1 MSNNFIHLTEQQLS
15 AITVEYCQ
23 MDIDGRHGIV
33 VSEADMDRLLRE
45 LGCQVSTSAESSIP
59 GIRIVSLGESA
70 ETTPEV
76 ETVTPATVTV
86 KSWDGNRR
94 DQFVRATES
103 GFAKVCGQIGF
114 KEAWLR
120 VPHQKEVGMDRLV
133 GEAFHILI
141 WSTPKGVGA
150 TSSPPKRIFGRE
162 NFCHDA
168 AYQPSGLGQT
178 IVDPETGYAV
188 AELVDRRAL
197 YIHFD
202 ACHHGYDD
210 ELYIFKKILESTSQ
224 LLCMSEDEWKKLQE
238 EQLVTQRKRSKKAYV
253 EECQKRMEKTIRGTT
268 EAIAEKEREIPELQA
283 RLVRSIRELSGLK
296 DKLAQLEQAKG
307 DRVPAYEAEFES
319 LMKVPGVL
327 DVQAGNGVINVFTE
341 HIYITPDK
349 YPDETYDI
357 GKFRME
363 INTSGRNGGLRFFNL
378 TRKGGGGGHS
388 GYNIHHPHVNSS
400 GEPCLGNIKEMVAT
414 LIGEYEYSALT
425 QVGLQYLKSVN
436 LDDGAGAGIRSSWPK
451 KEKGGDKC

>member
-1 MSNNFIHLTEQQLS
+1 MSNNFIHGLTEQQFS

-33 VSEADMDRLLRE
+33 VSETDMDRLLRE
-45 LGCQVSTSAESSIP
+45 LGCRVSASAESSIP
-59 GIRIVSLGESA
+59 GICIVTLGEST
-70 ETTPEV
+70 ETTLEV

-86 KSWDGNRR
+86 KSWDGNGK
-94 DQFVRATES
+94 DKFSQATEAT
-103 GFAKVCGQIGF
+103 FARVCGQIGF
-114 KEAWLR
+114 KEVWLR
-120 VPHQKEVGMDRLV
+120 VPHQEEVGMDRLV
-133 GEAFHILI
+133 DEAFHILI
-141 WSTPKGVGA
+141 WSTPKKVGV
-150 TSSPPKRIFGRE
+150 TSSLPKRIFGRS
-162 NFCHDA
+162 NFCRDA
-168 AYQPSGLGQT
+168 AYQPSGLGQA
-178 IVDPETGYAV
+178 IVDPETGFVV

-238 EQLVTQRKRSKKAYV
+238 EEVEAMRKRSKKAYV

-268 EAIAEKEREIPELQA
+268 EVIATKEREIPELQA

-296 DKLAQLEQAKG
+296 GKLAQLEQAKG
-307 DRVPAYEAEFES
+307 DRVPTYEAEFES

-327 DVQAGNGVINVFTE
+327 DVQAGDGVINVFTE
-341 HIYITPDK
+341 HIYVTPDE

-378 TRKGGGGGHS
+378 TPKGRGGN
-388 GYNIHHPHVNSS
+388 YNIHHPHVNSS

-414 LIGEYEYSALT
+414 LIGEYEYSALA

-436 LDDGAGAGIRSSWPK
+436 MSDSAGEGIRSYWPK
-451 KEKGGDKC
+451 IQKEKTN